1 MIPML
6 DLKRELADIGDEISK
21 AVDKSIGE
29 TKFILGPNVKEF
41 EKNAADYLGCKY
53 TAGVASGTDA
63 LHLALKASGIK
74 ENDEVITTPFTFIAT
89 AEAIVYCGAK
99 PVFVD
104 IEPET
109 MNINPEL
116 LEKSITE
123 KTKAIIPVHLFGNPC
138 RMDEIKQIADKYN
151 LTVIEDCAQSFGATY
166 NNKQTGTLGDIGCFS
181 FFPSKNL
188 GCYGD
193 GGLISTN
200 DENIYNDIMA
210 LRNHGSYEKYY
221 HDRIGFNSRLDDIQA
236 AILNVKIKYI
246 DKANE
251 DRILA
256 AEKYK
261 DIIQD
266 SVSYQKVENKS
277 KHVYH
282 QFTIRSEKR
291 NQIMSELQKHEIAS
305 AIYYPVPLHL
315 QKSFAS
321 LNHKEGDLP
330 VSEKLAQEVLSLPVN
345 PYLEDEEITIISEIV
360 KLASGK

>member
-29 TKFILGPNVKEF
+29 TKFILGPSVKEF

-63 LHLALKASGIK
+63 LHLALKASGVK
-74 ENDEVITTPFTFIAT
+74 EGDEVITTPFTFIAT

-104 IEPET
+104 IDPET

-116 LEKSITE
+116 LEKNITE
-123 KTKAIIPVHLFGNPC
+123 NTKAIIPVHLFGNPC
-138 RMDEIKQIADKYN
+138 KMDEIKQIADKYN
-151 LTVIEDCAQSFGATY
+151 LLIIEDCAQSFGATY
-166 NNKQTGTLGDIGCFS
+166 KDEQTGILGDIGCFS

-200 DENIYNDIMA
+200 NEKIYNDIMA

-246 DKANE
+246 DIANE

-261 DIIQD
+261 DIMQNC
-266 SVSYQKVENKS
+266 VSYQKVEDKS

-321 LNHKEGDLP
+321 LNYKEGDLP
-330 VSEKLAQEVLSLPVN
+330 VSEKLSKEVLSLPIN

-360 KLASGK
+360 KLAAGK

>member
-21 AVDKSIGE
+21 AVDKSIRG
-29 TKFILGPNVKEF
+29 TKFILGPNVNEF

-74 ENDEVITTPFTFIAT
+74 EGDEVITTPFTFIAT

-99 PVFVD
+99 PVFID
-104 IEPET
+104 IDPET

-116 LEKSITE
+116 IEKSITE

-138 RMDEIKQIADKYN
+138 KMDEIKQIAGKHN
-151 LTVIEDCAQSFGATY
+151 IIIIEDCAQSFGATY
-166 NNKQTGTLGDIGCFS
+166 KNKQTGSLGDIGCFS

-200 DENIYNDIMA
+200 DEKIYNDIMA

-261 DIIQD
+261 DIMQNCIF
-266 SVSYQKVENKS
+266 YQKVEDRS

-315 QKSFAS
+315 QKSFTS

-330 VSEKLAQEVLSLPVN
+330 VSEKLTEEVLSLPIN

-360 KLASGK
+360 KLAAGK